1 MASDRD
7 GGNCEMGC
15 SMIARTQKNRRCKG
29 QAGFSL
35 LEALI
40 SAVVLTIGLLAV
52 CATLAL
58 GLSTTQNS
66 QMDTIARQRATQ
78 ALESVYTARQTAT
91 ITFDQIE
98 NVSATGKGIFTK
110 GFVTLTDPG
119 PDGIEGTID
128 DVPVTAITVPGSSG
142 VLKGA
147 VPPDVS
153 VNLANFQRQILIS
166 DVVIGGTTNPNLR
179 QIEVTIKY
187 PTTTGIYRSYTVQ
200 AMISAYR

>member
-1 MASDRD
+1 
-7 GGNCEMGC
+7 
-15 SMIARTQKNRRCKG
+15 MIARTQKKPRCNG

-66 QMDTIARQRATQ
+66 LMDTIARQRATQ

-98 NVSATGKGIFTK
+98 NVSSTGSGIFTK
-110 GFVTLTDPG
+110 GFVKLTDPG
-119 PDGIEGTID
+119 PDGIEGTTD
-128 DVPVTAITVPGSSG
+128 DVPVTAITVPGPSG

-147 VPPDVS
+147 APPDVS
-153 VNLANFQRQILIS
+153 VDLGNFQRQILIS
-166 DVVIGGTTNPNLR
+166 DVVTGGTTNPNLR